1 MNKRKVAPFMDE
13 KLIEEL
19 INRYINVSFSV
30 TKSGENLIKGIIG
43 DFITY
48 DQQYTLRYIYLHKR
62 CTSTELAEVFQVKK
76 SAITAIINRLTEKE
90 LIKRTRDESDRR
102 VIYLTLTDKGIE
114 YYSKAEKNIQNLV
127 KTFITSF
134 DAQEIVSFIETYE
147 KLNNILTNIKDCQLE
162 E

>member
-1 MNKRKVAPFMDE
+1 MDE

>member
-1 MNKRKVAPFMDE
+1 MDE
-13 KLIEEL
+13 KQIEEL

-62 CTSTELAEVFQVKK
+62 CTSTELAGVFQVKK

-134 DAQEIVSFIETYE
+134 DEQEIVSFIETYE